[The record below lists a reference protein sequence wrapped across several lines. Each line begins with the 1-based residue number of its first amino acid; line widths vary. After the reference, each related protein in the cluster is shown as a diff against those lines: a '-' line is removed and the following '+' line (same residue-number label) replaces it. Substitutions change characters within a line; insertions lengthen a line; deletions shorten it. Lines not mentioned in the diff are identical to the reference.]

1 MRIKGVLDISG
12 THEFEYIPQEEIW
25 FPIRK
30 TFKIVKGKND
40 DDIKILGGTIQFDG
54 DVEKDFQT
62 RKKHLQILLI
72 CYRKR

>member
-40 DDIKILGGTIQFDG
+40 DDIKILGNNSI
-54 DVEKDFQT
+54 
-62 RKKHLQILLI
+62 
-72 CYRKR
+72 